1 MRPGSAKP
9 LPGCALILEA
19 FLCLAH
25 DAPEGSAGAD
35 GKSAS
40 GQRETGEM
48 KQAVILAAC
57 LGLAACGGGTASKR
71 SYGAAPQVRI
81 SSGPIADA
89 CVAAGRQG
97 ATRRLCGC
105 VQGVAD
111 RDLSVSDQRLAVSFF
126 SDPHRA
132 QEIRQSD
139 NPRHEVFWQKY
150 KAVAARAEQVCRG
163 Q

>member
-1 MRPGSAKP
+1 MFVPE
-9 LPGCALILEA
+9 CWWILEA
-19 FLCLAH
+19 DGQIAH

-111 RDLSVSDQRLAVSFF
+111 RDLSVSDQRMAVSFF

-139 NPRHEVFWQKY
+139 NPRHEAFWQKY
-150 KAVAARAEQVCRG
+150 KAFAARAEQVCRG